1 MFNVCSPCLSA
12 YRSVCVHET
21 EGNKLIDVFEEEAN
35 GADVV
40 EETLR
45 RLDEAHIFPDDHGLM
60 RRIDYVESKDGTDS
74 NTFRDPEVEAGVGI
88 WQMDKTTFEW
98 LTTSTTGFQ
107 NTREKYYPLVKK
119 RFGIDI
125 TKLQRR
131 DLYRPFVSALLT
143 RVYLL
148 TIRKKIPTE
157 KEDQAEYWKKY
168 YNTEAGSGTEQKF
181 LNDIRMLEER
191 QSDKSKGGDEGF

>member
-1 MFNVCSPCLSA
+1 M
-12 YRSVCVHET
+12 
-21 EGNKLIDVFEEEAN
+21 IDVLKEKAN

-60 RRIDYVESKDGTDS
+60 RRIAYVESKDGTDP

-88 WQMDKTTFEW
+88 WQMDKTTFDW
-98 LTTSTTGFQ
+98 LTTSTTGFE
-107 NTREKYYPLVKK
+107 NTRKKYYPLIME
-119 RFGIDI
+119 RFGINI
-125 TKLQRR
+125 TSLQRK
-131 DLYRPFVSALLT
+131 DLYKPLVAALLT

-148 TIRKKIPTE
+148 TIPKKIPTE

-168 YNTEAGSGTEQKF
+168 YNTEAGSGTKQKF
-181 LNDIRMLEER
+181 LNDIRTLEKI
-191 QSDKSKGGDEGF
+191 QSDDSLRGDQGP